1 MSNINEPDSFDE
13 VVSDF
18 TRFYLLTVLYE
29 GPTHGYQLI
38 TRFKN
43 ALGKTVSP
51 SLVYPFLQRL
61 EQKKLVEFTR
71 SPVGEKERKVY
82 HLTTKGRA
90 LCQRLFK
97 RFANLVS
104 TAIEPSLSVCAHCGC
119 KVYEGGHLETIKDQE
134 TMFCCIHCAKTF
146 KDENFPK

>member
-1 MSNINEPDSFDE
+1 MSNTKETDNFDE

-18 TRFYLLTVLYE
+18 TRFYMLTVLYE

-38 TRFKN
+38 TRFKK

-61 EQKKLVEFTR
+61 EQKGLVQFT
-71 SPVGEKERKVY
+71 SSAVGDKERKVY
-82 HLTTKGRA
+82 HLTNKGRT
-90 LCQRLFK
+90 LCKRLFK

-119 KVYEGGHLETIKDQE
+119 KVYEGGHIESIDGHE
-134 TMFCCIHCAKTF
+134 TMFCCIHCAKTY
-146 KDENFPK
+146 KDNTPPK